1 MQISVPQSGTL
12 DPNSPKLLWSTDGAA
27 NESPLVYQPAS
38 DRWVASTGP
47 LLCNANVVWS
57 VEVAN
62 DEGLS
67 FALGPFSG
75 VVADSSDVA
84 FEDDF
89 ETNQGWTVSAL
100 LPTAVGLC
108 GVPITDCDRG
118 NPTNTPNGTSACY
131 LTDNSNNGDCNSDVD
146 GAIPF

>member
-47 LLCNANVVWS
+47 LPCNANVVWS

-67 FALGPFSG
+67 FALVLSAAPSRTALMWRSKTILRPTKVGP
-75 VVADSSDVA
+75 
-84 FEDDF
+84 
-89 ETNQGWTVSAL
+89 SARCHRRRL
-100 LPTAVGLC
+100 DLWCPDHRL
-108 GVPITDCDRG
+108 
-118 NPTNTPNGTSACY
+118 
-131 LTDNSNNGDCNSDVD
+131 
-146 GAIPF
+146 